1 MRYAAGAAVDVTL
14 RGEAGTLVVEVR
26 NAPAAGERALAGTGT
41 GTGLLGLRE
50 RVAACGG
57 TLESGPEAGG
67 GWRVRAALP
76 RRAVTVRA

>member
-1 MRYAAGAAVDVTL
+1 M
-14 RGEAGTLVVEVR
+14 VEVR
-26 NAPAAGERALAGTGT
+26 NAPSARERALAGTGT

-57 TLESGPEAGG
+57 TLEAGREAAGG
-67 GWRVRAALP
+67 WCVRAALP